1 MVDPVVED
9 EGEHLEV
16 GRMHLRIVEVEVGI
30 VVVAFLGLGVGN
42 HLHFGR
48 EGRGVGMVVRR
59 LEEAFVVVGMS
70 RLPWVG
76 RLDISSAIDAVTRR
90 SA

>member
-1 MVDPVVED
+1 MDPVVED
-9 EGEHLEV
+9 EGEHPEV

-30 VVVAFLGLGVGN
+30 VVVAFLGLGVGS

-48 EGRGVGMVVRR
+48 EGRGVGMEVRR
-59 LEEAFVVVGMS
+59 LEGAFVVVGMF
-70 RLPWVG
+70 RQPWVG

-90 SA
+90 